1 MGENFYSHILSVS
14 NKHPMFLKYI
24 LRTAEISPLQG
35 WDRGVGKIVGGALK
49 KGDYHLCSPK
59 FFLALCFSVCVYVCM
74 LVCMYVCMCVALICI
89 ISFIFFVF
97 ARKRLSLFEPCQEI
111 CDFCK
116 RVIFEKKRHFR
127 SAV

>member
-1 MGENFYSHILSVS
+1 MDENFYSHILSVS
-14 NKHPMFLKYI
+14 NKHPLFLKYI
-24 LRTAEISPLQG
+24 LRTVEISPLQG

-59 FFLALCFSVCVYVCM
+59 FFLALCFSVCVYLCM
-74 LVCMYVCMCVALICI
+74 LVYVCVALICI
-89 ISFIFFVF
+89 ISFLFFVF
-97 ARKRLSLFEPCQEI
+97 ARKRLSFFEPCQEI

-116 RVIFEKKRHFR
+116 RVIFEKKRHCR